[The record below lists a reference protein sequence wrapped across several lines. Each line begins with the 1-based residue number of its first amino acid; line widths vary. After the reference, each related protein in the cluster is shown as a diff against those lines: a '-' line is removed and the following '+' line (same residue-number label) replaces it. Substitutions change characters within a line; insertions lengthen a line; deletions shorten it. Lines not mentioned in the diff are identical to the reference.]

1 MVEVL
6 ITAGFHV
13 PLMPLLEVVG
23 NAGAV
28 LFWHNGPI
36 CVNVGVICELITTSI
51 VAGIAHC
58 PLAGVKVYVAG
69 DWLLISEGLHVPV
82 IPLLEVVGSEGA
94 AAPEQTDSVLPKV
107 KAGVWIGLTV
117 TLNTKFTRH
126 CPGAGSGV
134 KR

>member
-58 PLAGVKVYVAG
+58 PLAGVKVYVAVPIT
-69 DWLLISEGLHVPV
+69 DVLITAGLHVPV
-82 IPLLEVVGSEGA
+82 TPLLEVPGNAGA
-94 AAPEQTDSVLPKV
+94 AAFWHSGPICVNTGVHANWPAVPKCNSTCIANDI
-107 KAGVWIGLTV
+107 KQ
-117 TLNTKFTRH
+117 
-126 CPGAGSGV
+126 
-134 KR
+134 